1 MEASREHN
9 DIIKLNEFFIDA
21 KPSLSTNVTNS
32 IYYNKLKHLLHS
44 EIVYFC
50 KEKTDLKN
58 DLNILRMMVGEKLT
72 EESVRE
78 YLNDLKEKY
87 NADTNIGIEYHIE
100 ATRIDYGV
108 PTFVIIRRGDN
119 VSMKKFVFRF
129 KKNSVSTSLDDVYI
143 SGTPKN
149 IKDV

>member
-9 DIIKLNEFFIDA
+9 DIVKLNEFFIDA
-21 KPSLSTNVTNS
+21 KPSLSTNITNS

-50 KEKTDLKN
+50 KEKVELKTDLN
-58 DLNILRMMVGEKLT
+58 MLRLMVGEKLT
-72 EESVRE
+72 EESIRE
-78 YLNDLKEKY
+78 YLNALKEKY

-100 ATRIDYGV
+100 STRIDYGV
-108 PTFVIIRRGDN
+108 PTFIIIRRGDN

-129 KKNSVSTSLDDVYI
+129 RKTSITDSLDGVTP
-143 SGTPKN
+143 SGTPTK
-149 IKDV
+149 